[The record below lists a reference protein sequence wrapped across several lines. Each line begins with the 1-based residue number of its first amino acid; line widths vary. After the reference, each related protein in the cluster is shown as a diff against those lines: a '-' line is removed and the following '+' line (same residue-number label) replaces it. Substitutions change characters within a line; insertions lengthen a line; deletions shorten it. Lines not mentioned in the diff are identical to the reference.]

1 MFTISPS
8 LYSADLLDLGTVVRS
23 LQGFEHLHLDIDD
36 GNFVRGISFGMDLVA
51 PLSKITD
58 IPLDAHLEVL
68 HPMDY
73 VAPLCQAGV
82 RQVVAHIEALPFPSL
97 FLSSVHQYGQKAGLA
112 LNIKTP
118 VDCLEPYIDQLD
130 CVIVVSVE
138 ADAEGLPFRPGVLP
152 KIRRLRQMLPEH
164 ISIWVD
170 GGVNEQNLHSVIQAG
185 ADAIVQG
192 RAIFKAPD
200 PNEAYARLLALGRSY
215 EKEGNGHAI

>member
-73 VAPLCQAGV
+73 VAPCA
-82 RQVVAHIEALPFPSL
+82 
-97 FLSSVHQYGQKAGLA
+97 
-112 LNIKTP
+112 
-118 VDCLEPYIDQLD
+118 
-130 CVIVVSVE
+130 
-138 ADAEGLPFRPGVLP
+138 RPA
-152 KIRRLRQMLPEH
+152 
-164 ISIWVD
+164 S
-170 GGVNEQNLHSVIQAG
+170 
-185 ADAIVQG
+185 
-192 RAIFKAPD
+192 
-200 PNEAYARLLALGRSY
+200 GRSSPTS
-215 EKEGNGHAI
+215 KPCPSPAFFCPVSINTDKKPAWP